1 MQTEKHTADAFTE
14 KSFTFRRMK
23 PWQIVALTI
32 VAAALVALAFWW

>member
-1 MQTEKHTADAFTE
+1 MQTDKHTADGYTE

-23 PWQIVALTI
+23 PWQTVALLI